1 MQCEFNST
9 FLISVLPPLLMTESF
24 LGIFGNGLA
33 LWIFCF
39 CMKPW
44 KSSTVLLFNLAMA
57 DFMLIVALPFRASY
71 YFSGIKWKFGN
82 PMCNICL
89 FMLALNRSGSSIFL
103 MAIAVDRYMRVVH
116 PHHAINSLSI
126 PKAICGALVLWLL
139 TISLTVNIFSL
150 QHINTTYC
158 ESFKVNIE
166 PLANVNWHKFVFIF
180 SFYMPL
186 FVILYCTIQ
195 IIRHLR
201 RRQLSHQAKIKKAL
215 WFIVVVAVIFMFC
228 FLPSNITQLIIWI
241 KTQQLARHLPE
252 AQVCQAMN
260 NLTTVFYISISLTY
274 LNSVLD
280 PVVYYFSSPTF
291 KSICRKVLHLSQ
303 TDNAESSEKKIR
315 ETGSQSLSQL

>member
-1 MQCEFNST
+1 MRCEFNGT
-9 FLISVLPPLLMTESF
+9 LLTSVLPPLLMTEF
-24 LGIFGNGLA
+24 VLGVVGNGLA

-39 CMKPW
+39 HMKPW

-71 YFSGIKWKFGN
+71 YFSGIKWPFGT
-82 PMCNICL
+82 PLCNICL

-116 PHHAINSLSI
+116 PHHSINSLSI
-126 PKAICGALVLWLL
+126 SKAMFGALVLWLV
-139 TISLTVNIFSL
+139 TFSMTVNIFSL

-158 ESFKVNIE
+158 ESFMIKTEASLN
-166 PLANVNWHKFVFIF
+166 LNWHKFVFIF

-186 FVILYCTIQ
+186 LVILYCTIQ

-201 RRQLSHQAKIKKAL
+201 RRQLSQQRKIKKAL
-215 WFIVVVAVIFMFC
+215 CFIVVVAVIFIVC

-241 KTQQLARHLPE
+241 KTQQLAGNLSGPE
-252 AQVCQAMN
+252 VCQAMD
-260 NLTTVFYISISLTY
+260 NLTTVFYLSISLTY

-291 KSICRKVLHLSQ
+291 KNICRKALHLSQ
-303 TDNAESSEKKIR
+303 VDNPESSEKKTR
-315 ETGSQSLSQL
+315 ETGSQSISQL

>member
-158 ESFKVNIE
+158 ESFK
-166 PLANVNWHKFVFIF
+166 
-180 SFYMPL
+180 
-186 FVILYCTIQ
+186 